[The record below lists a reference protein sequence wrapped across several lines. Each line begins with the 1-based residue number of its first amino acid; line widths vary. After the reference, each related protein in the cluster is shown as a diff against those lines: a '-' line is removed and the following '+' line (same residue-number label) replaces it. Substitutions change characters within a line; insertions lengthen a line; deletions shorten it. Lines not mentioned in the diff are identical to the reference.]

1 MSLQTDL
8 QTAVAKVTADGNLLH
23 NIVHGD
29 AISTVVTESGPV
41 KTVAKAIADVVAAF
55 GDLDSAR
62 TTTLGARD

>member
-29 AISTVVTESGPV
+29 AISTVITESGPV
-41 KTVAKAIADVVAAF
+41 HFAVYEFGCCAYVVQQTGQF
-55 GDLDSAR
+55 S
-62 TTTLGARD
+62 